1 MFIIQ
6 AILFFFGIN
15 LQLMVISSS
24 LLNKIK
30 MVIKSVKLFHFK
42 FKKKIMVII
51 YFLNKLLNFTNKY
64 GSSIKIKK
72 QISEYIIFK
81 TKTKQKKKIKIQ

>member
-1 MFIIQ
+1 
-6 AILFFFGIN
+6 
-15 LQLMVISSS
+15 
-24 LLNKIK
+24 
-30 MVIKSVKLFHFK
+30 
-42 FKKKIMVII
+42 MVII

-81 TKTKQKKKIKIQ
+81 TKTKQNKKKIKIQ